1 MYFQLNPYHVSSAHF
16 LFESDVRTA
25 IENEGETTK
34 EKKNRP
40 RNLNEKPKVIPCV
53 CVCVIV
59 ETFPLIDETTVT
71 FR

>member
-34 EKKNRP
+34 EKK
-40 RNLNEKPKVIPCV
+40 
-53 CVCVIV
+53 
-59 ETFPLIDETTVT
+59 TVHEI
-71 FR
+71 